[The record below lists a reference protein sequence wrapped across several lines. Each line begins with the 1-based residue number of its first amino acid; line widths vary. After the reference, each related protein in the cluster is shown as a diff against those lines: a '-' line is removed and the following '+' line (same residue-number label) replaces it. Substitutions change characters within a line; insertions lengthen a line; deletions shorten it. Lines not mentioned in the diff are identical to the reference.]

1 MSKKVYVYPQTTAVE
16 FIANNCLLAGSVV
29 GNVNGN
35 PEIGWG
41 GTDTEGNLTPQSNKR
56 ENYWEDT
63 KTWK

>member
-35 PEIGWG
+35 PEIG
-41 GTDTEGNLTPQSNKR
+41 
-56 ENYWEDT
+56 
-63 KTWK
+63 